1 MDRRPPYEP
10 PVEPPPPLA
19 EAFRE
24 RVPPPGFVDYWD
36 WGHLGDNAGGVH
48 TGRLAEELRRAA
60 QNFDPMSKL
69 LLSAIGRLTASPLA
83 KNDALADLAVTG
95 RESYRRF
102 IELHPTDASLLA
114 AVMAAS
120 PGVNRTHA
128 VVAVRNTLDRAYTV
142 AWALRGDPVHRRDL
156 RDALGWIAVSSED
169 DPAHAPTNISATDD
183 HMGEIALTVA
193 PGLHRCRASIKV
205 AVPPPSGPPPTIAL
219 RPLPTNGVFASL
231 ISYAGREAHY
241 DRLIL
246 FIHGLGSRLEES
258 GRFKQLVIDK
268 GRERGQRFA
277 VLSIDLPGFGYSSR
291 FDVDALVRERTRGAF
306 HGFSLTSSLE
316 SHFPLLGF
324 YRDLIVQ
331 LSIGDNPAG
340 GLQHIMGGSLG
351 GNLTLWAAEKP
362 MFSALR
368 APWDRLRGIHSF
380 ASWSPGSIW
389 ESYARAVNPDLLHGL
404 PTDTGRYFD
413 IGKFGATKRP
423 FDRMGRPE
431 TEAIR
436 RTDFFE
442 LMQRGEELLG
452 AHTLGAWGH
461 PPTQSGM
468 LEQTEF
474 YSAAYRRVFWM
485 AAYEQVTFSHQEP
498 LSPTLGRS
506 FEWPFKTIDSPL
518 LLASGTNDR
527 GSSGVAD
534 IYSQVVFITDH
545 AIDVP
550 GRRLLMRNT
559 DHSISDER
567 PTHLAAEVVDF
578 FLGPWGGWRPMGG
591 TLRPSS
597 TLVVGFNP
605 DPRHELV
612 NVCGIGPTG
621 IPHHNYRRTPND
633 RWSGW
638 TSMAGAVSVDS
649 GLAFGRSFD
658 GGLVLFGIGPTGV
671 PHYNYQQSS
680 RAGVPSWRGWTSM
693 GGALAVGSG
702 LAVGQNADGRL
713 ELFGIGPTGVPH
725 HNVETTP
732 GGPWSG
738 WTAMGSQLSITSG
751 LAVGRNADGRLELFG
766 ITPAGTPQHCSQAL
780 PNGVP
785 LFKRPSWS
793 PWASL
798 GGTLPP
804 NSTLV
809 VAFDSD
815 PRFARVDV
823 CGIGPTGTPHH
834 NFRNTSSDRW
844 NGWTSM
850 GGGSGGDLSANSGL
864 ALARNLDGRL
874 ELFGMGPTGVPHSN
888 AQTARDGEWEGW
900 RRLEGGLFSVT
911 SGLAVGKNVDG
922 RLEVFG
928 IGPDGAPW
936 HNRNSH

>member
-1 MDRRPPYEP
+1 MDRRPPYDPPAELAAEP
-10 PVEPPPPLA
+10 A
-19 EAFRE
+19 AFRE
-24 RVPPPGFVDYWD
+24 HVPPPGFVDYWD
-36 WGHLGDNAGGVH
+36 WNHLGDNAEGVH
-48 TGRLAEELRRAA
+48 TGRLAEGLRRAA

-69 LLSAIGRLTASPLA
+69 RDSAIGRLTSSLLA
-83 KNDALADLAVTG
+83 KSNALADLAVTG

-102 IELHPTDASLLA
+102 REQPPTDETVLA
-114 AVMAAS
+114 AVAAV
-120 PGVNRTHA
+120 PGTDLTRA
-128 VVAVRNTLDRAYTV
+128 PEAVRDTLNRAYTV
-142 AWALRGDPVHRRDL
+142 AWALRGDPAHRQGL
-156 RDALGWIAVSSED
+156 RDRLGWIAVSSED
-169 DPAHAPTNISATDD
+169 DPAHAPTNISATND
-183 HMGEIALTVA
+183 HMGEIIFAVA
-193 PGLHRCRASIKV
+193 PGLHHCRASIKV
-205 AVPPPSGPPPTIAL
+205 AVPPPSGP
-219 RPLPTNGVFASL
+219 LPDVSLHQLPSNAVFNSL

-258 GRFKQLVIDK
+258 EYFKQLVIDK

-291 FDVDALVRERTRGAF
+291 FDVDALVRDRTRGQF
-306 HGFSLTSSLE
+306 HGFKLPNGLD

-331 LSIGDNPAG
+331 LSNRIAG
-340 GLQHIMGGSLG
+340 GLQHVMGGSLG

-362 MFSALR
+362 IFSALR
-368 APWDRLRGIHSF
+368 APVDRLKGIHSF

-389 ESYARAVNPDLLHGL
+389 ESYERSR
-404 PTDTGRYFD
+404 DTALEGNGTHMD
-413 IGKFGATKRP
+413 IGKNGAKTRSLA
-423 FDRMGRPE
+423 RMNRPE

-436 RTDFFE
+436 RADFFE

-452 AHTLGAWGH
+452 AHTLGAWGY
-461 PPTQSGM
+461 PPTPAGM
-468 LEQTEF
+468 LTQTEF

-498 LSPTLGRS
+498 LSPPTLVPG
-506 FEWPFKTIDSPL
+506 FQWPFKTIDGPL
-518 LLASGTNDR
+518 FLASGTNDT

-534 IYSQVVFITDH
+534 IYNQVVRLTDH
-545 AIDVP
+545 PDMRDVP
-550 GRRLLMRNT
+550 GRRLLMQNT

-605 DPRHELV
+605 DTRFELV
-612 NVCGIGPTG
+612 DVCGIGPTG

-638 TSMAGAVSVDS
+638 TSMGGAVSVDS
-649 GLAFGRSFD
+649 GMAFGRNFD
-658 GGLVLFGIGPTGV
+658 GRLVLFGIGPTGV
-671 PHYNYQQSS
+671 PHYNYQQTS
-680 RAGVPSWRGWTSM
+680 REGVRGWNGWTSM

-725 HNVETTP
+725 HNYETTQ

-738 WTAMGSQLSITSG
+738 WSAMGSEVSITSG
-751 LAVGRNADGRLELFG
+751 LTVGRNADGRLELFG
-766 ITPAGTPQHCSQAL
+766 ITRAGVPIHCSQAL

-785 LFKRPSWS
+785 LFERPSWS
-793 PWASL
+793 AWASL
-798 GGTLPP
+798 GGGLTS

-809 VAFDSD
+809 VAFGAD
-815 PRFARVDV
+815 PRVERVDV
-823 CGIGPTGTPHH
+823 CGIGPTGTPFH
-834 NFRNTSSDRW
+834 NFRNAPSDRW
-844 NGWTSM
+844 SGWTSM
-850 GGGSGGDLSANSGL
+850 GGGGDLSINSGL
-864 ALARNLDGRL
+864 ALGRNLDGRL
-874 ELFGMGPTGVPHSN
+874 ELFGLGPTGVPHSN
-888 AQTARDGEWEGW
+888 AQTARDGGWGGW
-900 RRLEGGLFSVT
+900 RRLEGGLFSPT
-911 SGLAVGKNVDG
+911 SGMAVGKNFDG

-928 IGPDGAPW
+928 TGPDGAPW